1 MLVVD
6 SSVWIDFFADRST
19 AASEEL
25 ERLLYDGR
33 TRLVVPD
40 LVLYEVLRGF
50 RHERPMRQARQV
62 LGGPKD
68 RNAANHLTRSRR
80 SAVNRPACSLRSA
93 VSPPARG
100 HRSAAAQG
108 ETDQSLAG
116 APIAR
121 ADSTIP
127 AAAGDPTAGLGI
139 PAGDAGLRS
148 HHLKESSVTG

>member
-1 MLVVD
+1 VLVVD

-62 LGGPKD
+62 LQTLSVEPCGGED
-68 RNAANHLTRSRR
+68 VAL
-80 SAVNRPACSLRSA
+80 
-93 VSPPARG
+93 
-100 HRSAAAQG
+100 
-108 ETDQSLAG
+108 
-116 APIAR
+116 
-121 ADSTIP
+121 
-127 AAAGDPTAGLGI
+127 AAAGHYRHLRARGI
-139 PAGDAGLRS
+139 TVRSSIDVMVAAFCIERDYLLLHSDRDYDAIAAHRGLRVWG
-148 HHLKESSVTG
+148 H

>member
-19 AASEEL
+19 AASEVL

-62 LGGPKD
+62 LQTLSVEPCGGED
-68 RNAANHLTRSRR
+68 VAL
-80 SAVNRPACSLRSA
+80 
-93 VSPPARG
+93 
-100 HRSAAAQG
+100 
-108 ETDQSLAG
+108 
-116 APIAR
+116 
-121 ADSTIP
+121 
-127 AAAGDPTAGLGI
+127 AAAGHYRHLRARGI
-139 PAGDAGLRS
+139 TVRSSIDVMVAAFCIERDYLLLHSDRDYDAIAAHRGLRVWG
-148 HHLKESSVTG
+148 H